1 MMTRLLLG
9 FFIVWTTAAIGQ
21 GLYHK
26 EDPLHQWP
34 VAASHFEGYD
44 LPGEEPLSETH
55 AFIAQRL
62 GVSVQL
68 TDQTKSL
75 TGSHLRYEQV
85 FRGYPIAFTEVKV
98 NLDQQHDISSYFTS
112 LVPSHHWPAQLS
124 EELENIDVDQAT
136 AQLRSQY
143 PGDIHLVRKVFFYNW
158 TTETPYPTLQYKID
172 GEDGVFYDIIYH
184 PQEGVLQ
191 ERDARHFYGRHQD
204 TLVNMLVFN
213 PDPLTSAQRNYGGLY
228 RDINDA
234 DSPALNQERETK
246 QARVGFNNGI
256 FSLSGYNIEMKDLR
270 PPAVAPPTS
279 QQPSFSFTRG
289 ENGFEFVNAYYHLS
303 QFHLYLVELGF
314 QNITSFLLEV
324 DPHGTT
330 DDNSFFATTNPPRI
344 IFGDG
349 GVDDAEDAD
358 VIVHEYGHAISYS
371 VSPNTNT
378 GFERNALD
386 EGFGDYLAASYSRHL
401 SEFRWGEVYTWDGH
415 NEFWPGRTAANNKFY
430 PDDLGNNFYLGG
442 EIWAAALM
450 EAWPILGKE
459 NMDRLVVQMMYSTA
473 SNLSLRDAAQLL
485 LQAESQLFNGQYQ
498 DDLFLILANRGL
510 IESFETSIVGTSEFI
525 RGVGRPT
532 VYLDGSVD
540 QATVQAFNTQGQLVG
555 QLITQ
560 STVTTLPASWFP
572 VAGIY
577 LIRLQLPDG
586 QIAEKA
592 VLAQP

>member
-1 MMTRLLLG
+1 LM
-9 FFIVWTTAAIGQ
+9 
-21 GLYHK
+21 
-26 EDPLHQWP
+26 
-34 VAASHFEGYD
+34 
-44 LPGEEPLSETH
+44 
-55 AFIAQRL
+55 
-62 GVSVQL
+62 
-68 TDQTKSL
+68 
-75 TGSHLRYEQV
+75 
-85 FRGYPIAFTEVKV
+85 
-98 NLDQQHDISSYFTS
+98 
-112 LVPSHHWPAQLS
+112 
-124 EELENIDVDQAT
+124 
-136 AQLRSQY
+136 
-143 PGDIHLVRKVFFYNW
+143 
-158 TTETPYPTLQYKID
+158 
-172 GEDGVFYDIIYH
+172 
-184 PQEGVLQ
+184 
-191 ERDARHFYGRHQD
+191 
-204 TLVNMLVFN
+204 
-213 PDPLTSAQRNYGGLY
+213 
-228 RDINDA
+228 
-234 DSPALNQERETK
+234 
-246 QARVGFNNGI
+246 
-256 FSLSGYNIEMKDLR
+256 
-270 PPAVAPPTS
+270 
-279 QQPSFSFTRG
+279 
-289 ENGFEFVNAYYHLS
+289 
-303 QFHLYLVELGF
+303 ELGF
-314 QNITSFLLEV
+314 QNITSFQLEV

-344 IFGDG
+344 IFGVG

-371 VSPNTNT
+371 VSPNTNN

-401 SEFRWGEVYTWDGH
+401 SAFRWGEVYTWDGH

-532 VYLDGSVD
+532 VYLDNSVGH
-540 QATVQAFNTQGQLVG
+540 ATIQAFTIQGQLVG
-555 QLITQ
+555 QLTTQ